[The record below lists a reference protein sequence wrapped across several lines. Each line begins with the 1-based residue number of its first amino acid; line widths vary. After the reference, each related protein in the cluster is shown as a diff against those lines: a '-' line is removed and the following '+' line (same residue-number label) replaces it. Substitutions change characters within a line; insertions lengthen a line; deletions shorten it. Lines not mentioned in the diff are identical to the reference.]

1 MVIIGVRAV
10 DSRGRADTYKR
21 QRYIIV
27 DGKVLVARC
36 LTVAVRMNASSPKN
50 GEPDG

>member
-1 MVIIGVRAV
+1 MVIIDVRVV
-10 DSRGRADTYKR
+10 DSRGYADTYKR

-36 LTVAVRMNASSPKN
+36 LAVAVGMNAS
-50 GEPDG
+50 